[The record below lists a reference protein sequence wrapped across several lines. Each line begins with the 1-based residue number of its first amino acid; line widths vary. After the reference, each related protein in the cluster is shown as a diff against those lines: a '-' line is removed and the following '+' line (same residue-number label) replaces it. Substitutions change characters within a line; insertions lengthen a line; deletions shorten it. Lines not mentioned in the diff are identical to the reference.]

1 MNTETENSATCEVQ
15 LLLQF
20 LNDKNV
26 VHNSHGQDIATL
38 LLVAVSLAALQAFI
52 CLPC

>member
-1 MNTETENSATCEVQ
+1 MSTEIEKSATCEVQ

-20 LNDKNV
+20 LNAKNV
-26 VHNSHGQDIATL
+26 VHDSHSQGIATL
-38 LLVAVSLAALQAFI
+38 QFVAVSLTALQAFI

>member
-20 LNDKNV
+20 LNSKNV
-26 VHNSHGQDIATL
+26 VHDSHSQGIATL
-38 LLVAVSLAALQAFI
+38 QFVAVSFAALQAFT
-52 CLPC
+52 CLLC